1 MKREPS
7 NRRKVKKEIETL
19 EGEKE
24 IEREEETEKETQTEN
39 GKREEKANDKRK
51 QSINNEKMKRVKE
64 TKDTIRIILTCK
76 LIILNSNNKN
86 NNTAEN

>member
-7 NRRKVKKEIETL
+7 NRRKVKKETERL
-19 EGEKE
+19 DGEKE
-24 IEREEETEKETQTEN
+24 IEREEETETQTEN

-51 QSINNEKMKRVKE
+51 QNINNKKMKRVKE
-64 TKDTIRIILTCK
+64 TKDIIRIILTCK
-76 LIILNSNNKN
+76 LIILNINNKN

>member
-39 GKREEKANDKRK
+39 RKREEKANDKRK
-51 QSINNEKMKRVKE
+51 QNINNEKMKRVKE
-64 TKDTIRIILTCK
+64 TIRIILTCK

>member
-39 GKREEKANDKRK
+39 GKREERANDKREIK
-51 QSINNEKMKRVKE
+51 HK
-64 TKDTIRIILTCK
+64 
-76 LIILNSNNKN
+76 
-86 NNTAEN
+86 

>member
-24 IEREEETEKETQTEN
+24 IEREEETRERHKQKTGK
-39 GKREEKANDKRK
+39 GKRKPTIKGNKA
-51 QSINNEKMKRVKE
+51 
-64 TKDTIRIILTCK
+64 
-76 LIILNSNNKN
+76 
-86 NNTAEN
+86 

>member
-7 NRRKVKKEIETL
+7 NRRKVKKEVETL

-24 IEREEETEKETQTEN
+24 IEREEETEKGTQTEN

-51 QSINNEKMKRVKE
+51 QNRKNEKMKRVKE
-64 TKDTIRIILTCK
+64 TKDTIRIIICK
-76 LIILNSNNKN
+76 RIILNINNKN